1 MYNMIY
7 TAPNDYLMHHGVKG
21 QKWGIRR
28 YQNPDGSLTPE
39 GLKRYGY
46 DVGIKKGHLEMD
58 SKGNYRLTEK
68 GSKFYNKSKMLSG
81 HNLGQKAAGTK
92 MTAEDVDKYAKAM
105 YSKKVSDT
113 VGTALAVAGTAAVV
127 ATIAGIGNEHI
138 TNKKATN
145 LMNSINEG
153 TEFLN
158 NESAKTYAN
167 YRKYANNPD
176 MQKLTNSTWKDVQD
190 SINLVRQQNISRMR
204 AQEAYDTSKRAF
216 LKAYG
221 NKK

>member
-1 MYNMIY
+1 MYNMTY

-145 LMNSINEG
+145 LMNSIISDNDQKRDAWKKAVAAHE
-153 TEFLN
+153 
-158 NESAKTYAN
+158 AKAAS
-167 YRKYANNPD
+167 RINNPYVD
-176 MQKLTNSTWKDVQD
+176 TFGNMLKATNEYRQSNLERSVAQK
-190 SINLVRQQNISRMR
+190 
-204 AQEAYDTSKRAF
+204 AYDTSKKSIF
-216 LKAYG
+216 KGLWK
-221 NKK
+221 

>member
-1 MYNMIY
+1 MTILCIMVSKDKN
-7 TAPNDYLMHHGVKG
+7 G
-21 QKWGIRR
+21 GIRR
-28 YQNPDGSLTPE
+28 YQNSDGSLTPE

-81 HNLGQKAAGTK
+81 HDLGQKTAGTK

-127 ATIAGIGNEHI
+127 ATIAGIGNERA

-145 LMNSINEG
+145 LLNSINEEH
-153 TEFLN
+153 TKDANDWKLAERAAEL
-158 NESAKTYAN
+158 AKKRKEMGLSLPGDDETINKVQAARNKSMNSGMYA
-167 YRKYANNPD
+167 YGA
-176 MQKLTNSTWKDVQD
+176 QK
-190 SINLVRQQNISRMR
+190 
-204 AQEAYDTSKRAF
+204 AYDVSKRAF

-221 NKK
+221 NK

>member
-1 MYNMIY
+1 MYQTIY
-7 TAPNDYLMHHGVKG
+7 TAPNDYLAHHGIKG

-113 VGTALAVAGTAAVV
+113 VGTALAIAGTAAVV
-127 ATIAGIGNEHI
+127 GTLAAVGNERA
-138 TNKKATN
+138 TTKKATN
-145 LMNSINEG
+145 LLNSITEDHKKDLNEW
-153 TEFLN
+153 TRIAR
-158 NESAKTYAN
+158 SH
-167 YRKYANNPD
+167 KYGDSIQP
-176 MQKLTNSTWKDVQD
+176 LTNARIKSD
-190 SINLVRQQNISRMR
+190 SSKKYLEE
-204 AQEAYDTSKRAF
+204 AQKAYDVSKRAF